1 MVPLSGET
9 HNIIFVDESTLP
21 KNRKDRLEVIRHMY
35 SHANFCMSGD
45 NTLAAAIAAIE
56 DVRKEEGDDY
66 YVFLLSDANLSAYG
80 VTPKTLAKAMLVDSK
95 VNSYAIFIAAELA
108 AEQMKKGMPVGHAH
122 ACLDTKDLPRI
133 FKEIFAHSLLSEA
146 RL

>member
-1 MVPLSGET
+1 
-9 HNIIFVDESTLP
+9 
-21 KNRKDRLEVIRHMY
+21 
-35 SHANFCMSGD
+35 
-45 NTLAAAIAAIE
+45 
-56 DVRKEEGDDY
+56 VRKEEGDDY

-108 AEQMKKGMPVGHAH
+108 AEQMKKAMPVGHAH
-122 ACLDTKDLPRI
+122 TCLDTKDLPRI